1 MSGAELIEI
10 LRVIPDMI
18 LDIAQLTEVLGILAE
33 PSLMRPPRRNII
45 PRRTATEIA
54 FHKLRKEVIKLAPTL
69 ESTMDILRLE
79 PSTQS
84 ANMIQQMRDTMW
96 SLGDALG
103 SLRSLLDAPQVVL
116 PLHGMY
122 YPWGG
127 FGAKKVF
134 RLRLRDLWV
143 LFKDLHRYIRSFL
156 SY

>member
-33 PSLMRPPRRNII
+33 PSLMRPPRRNIVL
-45 PRRTATEIA
+45 RRTATETA
-54 FHKLRKEVIKLAPTL
+54 FHKLRREVRTLAPTL
-69 ESTMDILRLE
+69 ESTMDTLRLE

-84 ANMIQQMRDTMW
+84 ASTIQQMRDTMW

-103 SLRSLLDAPQVVL
+103 SLRSLLDTPQVVL

-122 YPWGG
+122 SAWGG
-127 FGAKKVF
+127 IGAKKIF
-134 RLRLRDLWV
+134 RLRLRDLCF
-143 LFKDLHRYIRSFL
+143 LFKDLHRYICFFL
-156 SY
+156 V